1 MADSDPTYAEKNLY
15 LNKLKVF
22 FYNIIIV
29 GFQTGTT
36 IQIPKQYALTY
47 ETAMKSNNPLILL
60 LVPDAKAQLVHQHTN
75 PRPVQIGP
83 NHAVVMVPGDG
94 VGVAPYI
101 YDNHYPERSSYTITN
116 IEITGPM
123 IQRTSATFLSRIVS
137 LISEYVS
144 LVIQVPAGVTE
155 VAVEAFK
162 HIEYHPEL
170 YEIFNAK
177 DRAPI
182 QTKFQDLAPGE
193 GVCLYSALMIY
204 IELMKKKRL
213 GLLPQLT
220 TPEIDAL
227 KSTCS
232 EAKFEA
238 EKIEFFQYVLLP
250 QVESYKRP
258 SGGTESLPPRR
269 PAASGAAAARP
280 KIKRADTM
288 GGKKKTKRKSKTKG
302 KMKNKKRK
310 NRRKTK
316 RRRKRKSRK

>member
-1 MADSDPTYAEKNLY
+1 MNCLNL
-15 LNKLKVF
+15 
-22 FYNIIIV
+22 
-29 GFQTGTT
+29 T
-36 IQIPKQYALTY
+36 QYRNLFC
-47 ETAMKSNNPLILL
+47 SI
-60 LVPDAKAQLVHQHTN
+60 
-75 PRPVQIGP
+75 
-83 NHAVVMVPGDG
+83 
-94 VGVAPYI
+94 YI

-116 IEITGPM
+116 IEIMGPM
-123 IQRTSATFLSRIVS
+123 IQRTSATVLSRIVS

-193 GVCLYSALMIY
+193 GVCLYSALTIY

-269 PAASGAAAARP
+269 PAASGYRDLPPVVGRLGRPRRRSVPRGARRPPRASRGGSRP
-280 KIKRADTM
+280 KPAPRYSRCGLRSPSDTLVP
-288 GGKKKTKRKSKTKG
+288 
-302 KMKNKKRK
+302 
-310 NRRKTK
+310 
-316 RRRKRKSRK
+316 

>member
-1 MADSDPTYAEKNLY
+1 MADSDPTHAEKNLY

-60 LVPDAKAQLVHQHTN
+60 LVPDAKTQLVHQHTN
-75 PRPVQIGP
+75 PRPVGMGP

-116 IEITGPM
+116 IEMTGPM
-123 IQRTSATFLSRIVS
+123 IQRTSATVLSRIVS

-193 GVCLYSALMIY
+193 GVCLYSALIIY
-204 IELMKKKRL
+204 IELMKKKEREQ
-213 GLLPQLT
+213 QLKLSSD
-220 TPEIDAL
+220 EIRAL
-227 KSTCS
+227 KATCS
-232 EAKFEA
+232 KAEFEQ
-238 EKIEFFQYVLLP
+238 EKLDFFKYVLLP
-250 QVESYKRP
+250 QIESYKHP
-258 SGGTESLPPRR
+258 SDNTESQP
-269 PAASGAAAARP
+269 ASGAAAEP
-280 KIKRADTM
+280 ELKRARTA
-288 GGKKKTKRKSKTKG
+288 GGKKKTKRK
-302 KMKNKKRK
+302 MKNKKLK
-310 NRRKTK
+310 NRRNTK